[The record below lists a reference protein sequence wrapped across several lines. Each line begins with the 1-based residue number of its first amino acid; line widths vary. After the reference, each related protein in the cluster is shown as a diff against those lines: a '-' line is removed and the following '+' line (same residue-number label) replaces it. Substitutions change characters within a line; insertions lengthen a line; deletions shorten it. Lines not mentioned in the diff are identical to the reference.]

1 MIIIRFINKTRQGE
15 KLLKNY
21 WLNLIMERALLKHRN
36 YCKKEENKEQ
46 RETKILIS
54 ARAI

>member
-36 YCKKEENKEQ
+36 YCKNEENKEQ